1 MAVNIPEIIFI
12 TLRSA
17 LAFVV
22 PPIVGMALF
31 VVCLPLGRRRATNL
45 GIAVVT
51 RLGLGLAGIDLQVDG
66 EISRLRQRPAIF
78 VINHQSGTD
87 PIIAASLVRRDMVAI
102 GKYELQFHPLLGP
115 LMKMFGT
122 VFVKREQGVGP
133 QVLAP
138 LLPALAS
145 GDAVVLA
152 PEGKRSRDGQL
163 QPFKP
168 GALWLAQQSGA
179 PLIPI
184 VLHNSGEILP
194 AKGLLMKSGTVRIT
208 VLPPQSATLTTEEL
222 RQVFADAL

>member
-1 MAVNIPEIIFI
+1 MPFRPIIVI
-12 TLRSA
+12 RSA
-17 LAFVV
+17 LAFVL
-22 PPIVGMALF
+22 PPIVGMLLF
-31 VVCLPLGRRRATNL
+31 VVCLPFGRRRAINL
-45 GIAVVT
+45 GIGVVT
-51 RLGLGLAGIDLQVDG
+51 RLGLGLAGIRLQVEG
-66 EISRLRQRPAIF
+66 EAALLSQRPAVF

-87 PIIAASLVRRDMVAI
+87 PIIVASLVRRNMVAI
-102 GKYELQFHPLLGP
+102 GKHELQFHPLLGP

-122 VFVKREQGVGP
+122 VFVKREQGIGP

-138 LLPALAS
+138 LLPALAA

-152 PEGKRSRDGQL
+152 PEGRRSRDGQL

-194 AKGLLMKSGTVRIT
+194 AKGLLMKPGTVRIT
-208 VLPPQSATLTTEEL
+208 LLPPQPATLTTEQL
-222 RQVFADAL
+222 RQVFARALA